1 LSLRIDCD
9 DICSTWIQ
17 SSLSAPGNGPGV
29 GGKWGKQTQDR
40 AWGKQEV
47 GFMEKSMNRA
57 SAELFLQI
65 LARHE
70 CKSEPD
76 KF

>member
-1 LSLRIDCD
+1 VE
-9 DICSTWIQ
+9 
-17 SSLSAPGNGPGV
+17 NGE
-29 GGKWGKQTQDR
+29 KQTQDR

-47 GFMEKSMNRA
+47 GFMEKSMNRT

-65 LARHE
+65 LAKHE
-70 CKSEPD
+70 YKPEPE